1 MSFRALLRRKL
12 RYRDATHDVQKL
24 DAASEDFE
32 PVTDPT
38 ATNGDIKDVFVH
50 YRAGRLVIRANYV
63 DLRPR
68 KDTQLVFTGEIKTNE
83 HRRWLYQVQTSPGR
97 YAGHDELLRYRDF
110 GRACEIGHFFDYT
123 KNFTRVVVPLSCL
136 SNPRWVKVSVGA
148 ATIQLDEKALKRFFE
163 SGGEKLPRN
172 VIVVRADD
180 AGRNDVADVLRFTPR
195 LSRGPPATP
204 APPMAGRGS
213 VMSGSASE
221 DEGHHGADD
230 HE

>member
-1 MSFRALLRRKL
+1 MSSISGWGARALAAVVSLAVVPVLASAAPASADQL
-12 RYRDATHDVQKL
+12 RYRDAIHDVQKVDGADIFEDD
-24 DAASEDFE
+24 DAAL
-32 PVTDPT
+32 VTDRK

-68 KDTQLVFTGEIKTNE
+68 KDTQLIFTGEIKTNE
-83 HRRWLYQVQTSPGR
+83 HRRWLYQVQTSPGK

-110 GRACEIGHFFDYT
+110 RSACEIGHFFDYS

-148 ATIQLDEKALKRFFE
+148 ATIKLDEKALKRFFE

-172 VIVVRADD
+172 VIVLRADD
-180 AGRNDVADVLRFTPR
+180 AGRKDVADVLRFTPR
-195 LSRGPPATP
+195 VYR
-204 APPMAGRGS
+204 
-213 VMSGSASE
+213 
-221 DEGHHGADD
+221 
-230 HE
+230 